1 MPQLDPSFYP
11 SQLFWLALS
20 FIALYLIL
28 WRVALPKI
36 ASVLSARQ
44 ERIDDD
50 LEKAA
55 ALKQSAEKALAEYEK
70 AMAEAQSRAQAQ
82 VRQAQEELAAEA
94 ARQHEALSARLA
106 QQIEGAEARIAAAK
120 DAAVANLRAVAVD
133 VAGAAAERLVGLSVG
148 EQDCDKAVE
157 AVMGERG

>member
-11 SQLFWLALS
+11 SQLFWLGLS

-36 ASVLSARQ
+36 ARVLSARQ

-55 ALKQSAEKALAEYEK
+55 TLKQSAEKALAEYEK
-70 AMAEAQSRAQAQ
+70 AITAAQSRAQAQ

-94 ARQHEALSARLA
+94 AKQHEALSARLA
-106 QQIEGAEARIAAAK
+106 QQTEDADARIAKAK
-120 DAAVANLRAVAVD
+120 DAAITNLRAVAVD

-148 EQDCDKAVE
+148 EQDRDKAVE